1 MTTDIMQTNLEEDIT
16 QIEWDQTEPG
26 LYTSMCNNFT
36 LHQDQLYSD
45 VYVLCETATD
55 DYVSDGFMDQM
66 TALAQTMLDDL
77 RAHKQTT
84 A

>member
-1 MTTDIMQTNLEEDIT
+1 MMTDMTQSNLEEDIT

-45 VYVLCETATD
+45 VYALHVTATD

-66 TALAQTMLDDL
+66 TALAQTMLDEI
-77 RAHKQTT
+77 RTQSQTT